1 MAVPLLALVIGPA
14 DAVVLVTVVSLV
26 LTGSGAVRDRQEV
39 DGPLATRMVL
49 AGMLGMPL
57 GLLLLA
63 RAGDRVLGM
72 LMAVTVLGALVLVLA
87 RVRVPAG
94 TATTSVTGVL
104 SGVLLTATGMNGPPL
119 VLGVFAQRPEPRRF
133 RGTLQAVL
141 CAQDIAAVAGF
152 AVVGVGLLALL
163 PYAVLGVVS
172 SRAGWWVGDRVFA
185 RIPAKRFDRVVAVAL
200 AASAVMLLVGHLG

>member
-1 MAVPLLALVIGPA
+1 VAVPLLALVIGPA

-26 LTGSGAVRDRQEV
+26 LTGSGAVRDRHEV

-163 PYAVLGVVS
+163 PYAALGVVS